1 MEKWFIKKYI
11 NYYLKL
17 YHSALMNR
25 MQVLIVFC
33 IFSFYDSDLNILQEL
48 VLQHVD
54 VGDGLQHNVQLGGGL
69 AGQVGE
75 HGL

>member
-1 MEKWFIKKYI
+1 
-11 NYYLKL
+11 
-17 YHSALMNR
+17 MNR

-54 VGDGLQHNVQLGGGL
+54 VGDGLQHNVQLGVGL
-69 AGQVGE
+69 AGQVWE
-75 HGL
+75 YGL